1 MSLPSLKRALFNRRA
16 EEPRA
21 LAGVRTTGQIVWLLG
36 HDAFE
41 GNLDRH
47 ARGLVYSTLIAII
60 PLLVF
65 AVIVLKTLGVR
76 GVLTPTL
83 SRLLEPLGPGGIQ
96 LAHKLLTVVNQ
107 VHIGVL
113 GVFGIILLAFAAIML
128 LLKIESGM
136 DAAWQVTEARVT
148 FSRTLQYLGLL
159 IAGPVLLFAAFGVTA
174 VLTNKSVTEHLSIVG
189 EAVPVFGKI
198 LPYVIAVIAFTLL
211 NLITPN
217 ARVRFKSALIAG
229 LAGGLVWQAV
239 GQLYA
244 FLTARSTQLSAVY
257 SSFAILI
264 MFLTWL
270 YVSWLILLLGARLGF
285 YIQNPLWRC
294 PAEDLKPFAPASA
307 EASAVDIMLIAAEQF
322 NRGGEPHELGDLVG
336 RLAIPGVRLEPIL
349 DHLAAAGLLR
359 KTKKRAYALAGDPR
373 HIGIDR
379 IIDAVRGEAEAGLG
393 KGVGELL
400 RRVRQART
408 EAFAGT
414 SLADLVGDTPPSG
427 DTPEEES
434 SDR

>member
-1 MSLPSLKRALFNRRA
+1 MALPKLKRVLFARRPD
-16 EEPRA
+16 EPRA
-21 LAGVRTTGQIVWLLG
+21 LAGLRTAGQIVWLLA

-47 ARGLVYSTLIAII
+47 ARGLVYSTLIAMI

-65 AVIVLKTLGVR
+65 AVIVLKTLGVH
-76 GVLTPTL
+76 GVLGPTL
-83 SRLLEPLGPGGIQ
+83 GRLLEPLGSGGIQ
-96 LAHKLLTVVNQ
+96 LADKLLAVVGN

-113 GVFGIILLAFAAIML
+113 GIFGILLLAFAAVML
-128 LLKIESGM
+128 LLKIESGL

-174 VLTNKSVTEHLSIVG
+174 VLTNKSVVEHLSIIG
-189 EAVPVFGKI
+189 DAVPVLGKI

-217 ARVRFKSALIAG
+217 ARVRFKPALIAG
-229 LAGGLVWQAV
+229 LAGGVIWQAI
-239 GQLYA
+239 GQLYT
-244 FLTARSTQLSAVY
+244 FLTAQSTQLSAVY

-285 YIQNPLWRC
+285 YIQNPLWRR

-307 EASAVDIMLIAAEQF
+307 EASAVDIMLIAAEQYKQD
-322 NRGGEPHELGDLVG
+322 GEPYELGGFVG
-336 RLAIPGVRLEPIL
+336 RLAVPGVRLEPVL
-349 DHLAAAGLLR
+349 DHLVAAGLLR
-359 KTKKRAYALAGDPR
+359 KTKKKAYELVQNPGR
-373 HIGIDR
+373 ITIDR

-393 KGVGELL
+393 QGVSELL
-400 RRVRQART
+400 HRARQART

-414 SLADLVGDTPPSG
+414 SLADLVGDTPPPG
-427 DTPEEES
+427 DEPEES
-434 SDR
+434 AN